1 MTISWN
7 HEYIKYTSGNEHYKI
22 STVNFAEVSSFVGNP
37 VQCTLIIQKL
47 GRFSGNGNSLKE
59 DHGVIWTENTS
70 FWLDPE
76 TIGLAAKSS
85 NSYDLNQVHF

>member
-1 MTISWN
+1 MNILN
-7 HEYIKYTSGNEHYKI
+7 ILQEMNIIKSVQ
-22 STVNFAEVSSFVGNP
+22 STLHAEVSSFVGNP

-76 TIGLAAKSS
+76 TIGLAAKSC
-85 NSYDLNQVHF
+85 